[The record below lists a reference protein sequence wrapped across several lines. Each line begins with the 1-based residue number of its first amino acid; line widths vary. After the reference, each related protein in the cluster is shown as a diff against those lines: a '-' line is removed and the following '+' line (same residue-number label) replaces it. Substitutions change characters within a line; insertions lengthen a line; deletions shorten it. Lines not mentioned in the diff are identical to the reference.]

1 MRERVLNVLV
11 AVNEE
16 ILAYAGQ
23 DMIGVGIID
32 SFQVVDIVEAL
43 EGEFQIE
50 LDAECITAEN
60 FANKDSI
67 LSLMER
73 FIGK

>member
-1 MRERVLNVLV
+1 MCPVYKQKKISKGVRKREFSN
-11 AVNEE
+11 
-16 ILAYAGQ
+16 
-23 DMIGVGIID
+23 
-32 SFQVVDIVEAL
+32 QVVDIVEAL

-73 FIGK
+73 FIRK

>member
-23 DMIGVGIID
+23 DMPWRG
-32 SFQVVDIVEAL
+32 
-43 EGEFQIE
+43 
-50 LDAECITAEN
+50 N
-60 FANKDSI
+60 FRLNWMQSV
-67 LSLMER
+67 
-73 FIGK
+73 